1 MVVALIPM
9 SDSLFI
15 TPEPISLKNIPNFNE
30 SILRDMIINDPTI
43 LGLGE
48 IEVKDKERMQS
59 GAGRLDILLR
69 DPESE
74 ERYEVELQLGK
85 TDESHI
91 IRCLEYW
98 DIERRRYPQ
107 YDHIAV
113 LIAEDITS
121 RFLNVI
127 SLFNGFVP
135 LIAVKMTAF
144 QIDGQ
149 PKPILSFVKVL
160 DKVDL
165 GMEEP
170 EDTIEPP
177 ADRPYWVKKA
187 SEEIVTIVDDCKSIL
202 KTISPNLDL
211 KYNRYYIGITE
222 SGPTNNF
229 VVFRP
234 KKAFVRVGVKF
245 GRDQID
251 QLEIWGNRLTEAG
264 LAVLP
269 GGRTDGWLHFRLI
282 KQDLERHRDLVV
294 DLFTASYKKQQ
305 FVKT

>member
-1 MVVALIPM
+1 M
-9 SDSLFI
+9 SDPLLL
-15 TPEPISLKNIPNFNE
+15 TPEPISLKNITNFSE
-30 SILRDMIINDPTI
+30 SVLRDMIVNDPAI

-48 IEVKDKERMQS
+48 LEVKDKERRQS

-127 SLFNGFVP
+127 SLFNGFIP

-144 QIDGQ
+144 IINGQ
-149 PKPILSFVKVL
+149 TKPILSFVKVI

-165 GMEEP
+165 GMEDTE
-170 EDTIEPP
+170 ETIEPP

-187 SEEIVTIVDDCKSIL
+187 SEEIVSLVDDCKSIL

-234 KKAFVRVGVKF
+234 KKAFVRVEAKF
-245 GRDQID
+245 GRN
-251 QLEIWGNRLTEAG
+251 QLEQLDTWGNRLTVAG
-264 LAVLP
+264 LVVLP
-269 GGRTDGWLHFRLI
+269 GGKADGKLNFRLT
-282 KQDLERHRDLVV
+282 KQDLEQHRDLVAE
-294 DLFTASYKKQQ
+294 LLAASYKMQQ
-305 FVKT
+305 

>member
-1 MVVALIPM
+1 VNEP
-9 SDSLFI
+9 LFI
-15 TPEPISLKNIPNFNE
+15 TLEPISLKNIPNFSE
-30 SILRDMIINDPTI
+30 TILRDIIVNDPAI

-48 IEVKDKERMQS
+48 LEVKDKERTQS

-69 DPESE
+69 DPDSE

-135 LIAVKMTAF
+135 LIAIKMTAF
-144 QIDGQ
+144 QIDQ
-149 PKPILSFVKVL
+149 TKPLLSFVKVL

-165 GMEEP
+165 GIEDT

-187 SEEIVTIVDDCKSIL
+187 SEEMLSIVDDCKSIL
-202 KTISPNLDL
+202 KTLSPNLDL

-234 KKAFVRVGVKF
+234 KKAFVRVEAKF
-245 GRDQID
+245 GRSQLD
-251 QLEIWGNRLTEAG
+251 QLNIWSNQLTEAG
-264 LAVLP
+264 LVVLP
-269 GGRTDGWLHFRLI
+269 GGRTDGWLKFRLT
-282 KQDLERHRDLVV
+282 KQDLEQPRRDLVTE
-294 DLFTASYKKQQ
+294 LFATSYKLQQ
-305 FVKT
+305 

>member
-127 SLFNGFVP
+127 GLFNGFVQ
-135 LIAVKMTAF
+135 LIAVKMIAF
-144 QIDGQ
+144 QI
-149 PKPILSFVKVL
+149 SFVKVL

-165 GMEEP
+165 GMDDT

-177 ADRPYWVKKA
+177 ADRQYWVKKA
-187 SEEIVTIVDDCKSIL
+187 SEEMVTIVDDCKNIL

-211 KYNRYYIGITE
+211 KYNRYYMGITE
-222 SGPTNNF
+222 NGPTNNF

-234 KKAFVRVGVKF
+234 KKTFVRVGAKF
-245 GRDQID
+245 VRTQLD
-251 QLEIWGNRLTEAG
+251 QLDIWSNRLTEAG
-264 LAVLP
+264 LLVLP
-269 GGRTDGWLHFRLI
+269 GGRTDGWLNFRFT
-282 KQDLERHRDLVV
+282 KQDLEQHRDLVAE
-294 DLFTASYKKQQ
+294 LFTASYKMQQ
-305 FVKT
+305 

>member
-1 MVVALIPM
+1 M
-9 SDSLFI
+9 SDSIFLM
-15 TPEPISLKNIPNFNE
+15 PEPISLRSIPNFNE
-30 SILRDMIINDPTI
+30 TILRDIIVNDPAI

-48 IEVKDKERMQS
+48 LEVKDKERMQP

-113 LIAEDITS
+113 LIAEDITA

-135 LIAVKMTAF
+135 LIAIKMTAF
-144 QIDGQ
+144 QINGQ
-149 PKPILSFVKVL
+149 TKPLLSFIKVL
-160 DKVDL
+160 DKVEL
-165 GMEEP
+165 GI
-170 EDTIEPP
+170 EDTENTIEPP
-177 ADRPYWVKKA
+177 ADRPYWVKK
-187 SEEIVTIVDDCKSIL
+187 STEEMLSMVDDCKSIL
-202 KTISPNLDL
+202 KTISPTLDL

-222 SGPTNNF
+222 SGSTNNF
-229 VVFRP
+229 IMFRP
-234 KKAFVRVGVKF
+234 KKAFVRVEAYF
-245 GRDQID
+245 GRNQLD
-251 QLEIWGNRLTEAG
+251 QLDIWDNQLTEAG
-264 LAVLP
+264 FVVLP
-269 GGRTDGWLHFRLI
+269 GGRTDGWLKFRLM
-282 KQDLERHRDLVV
+282 KQDLEDPHRQLLTE
-294 DLFTASYKKQQ
+294 LFAVSYKTQQ
-305 FVKT
+305 

>member
-1 MVVALIPM
+1 MNEP
-9 SDSLFI
+9 LFI
-15 TPEPISLKNIPNFNE
+15 TLEPISLKNIPNFSE
-30 SILRDMIINDPTI
+30 TILRDIIVNDPAI

-48 IEVKDKERMQS
+48 LEVKDKERTQS

-69 DPESE
+69 DPDSE

-135 LIAVKMTAF
+135 LIAIKMTAF
-144 QIDGQ
+144 QIDQ
-149 PKPILSFVKVL
+149 TKPLLSFVKVL

-165 GMEEP
+165 GIEDT

-187 SEEIVTIVDDCKSIL
+187 SEEMLSIVDDCKSIL
-202 KTISPNLDL
+202 KTLSPNLDL

-234 KKAFVRVGVKF
+234 KKAFVRVEAKF
-245 GRDQID
+245 GRSQLD
-251 QLEIWGNRLTEAG
+251 QLNIWSNQLTEAG
-264 LAVLP
+264 LVVLP
-269 GGRTDGWLHFRLI
+269 GGRTDGWLKFRLT
-282 KQDLERHRDLVV
+282 KQDLEQPRRDLVTE
-294 DLFTASYKKQQ
+294 LFATSYKLQQ
-305 FVKT
+305 

>member
-1 MVVALIPM
+1 MPVALINM
-9 SDSLFI
+9 SDPLFI
-15 TPEPISLKNIPNFNE
+15 KPEPVSLRNIPNFNE
-30 SILRDMIINDPTI
+30 SLLRDMIIDDPAI

-48 IEVKDKERMQS
+48 LEVKDKERMQS

-98 DIERRRYPQ
+98 DIEKRRYPQ

-113 LIAEDITS
+113 LIAEEITS

-144 QIDGQ
+144 QINGQ
-149 PKPILSFVKVL
+149 TKPILSFVKVL

-165 GMEEP
+165 GMDDT

-177 ADRPYWVKKA
+177 ADRPYWAKKA
-187 SEEIVTIVDDCKSIL
+187 SEEMVTIVDDCKRIL
-202 KTISPNLDL
+202 KTISPDLDL

-222 SGPTNNF
+222 NGPTNNF
-229 VVFRP
+229 VTFRP
-234 KKAFVRVGVKF
+234 KKAFVRVGAKF
-245 GRDQID
+245 GRSQLD
-251 QLEIWGNRLTEAG
+251 QLAIWGNRLTEAG
-264 LAVLP
+264 LVVLP
-269 GGRTDGWLHFRLI
+269 GGKKDGWLNFRLT
-282 KQDLERHRDLVV
+282 KQDLEQHRDLVAE
-294 DLFTASYKKQQ
+294 LFTTSYKMQ
-305 FVKT
+305 

>member
-1 MVVALIPM
+1 MNDP
-9 SDSLFI
+9 LFM
-15 TPEPISLKNIPNFNE
+15 TPETISLKEFPNFNE
-30 SILRDMIINDPTI
+30 SILRDIIINDPAV

-48 IEVKDKERMQS
+48 LEVKDKERMQP

-74 ERYEVELQLGK
+74 ESYEVELQLGK

-135 LIAVKMTAF
+135 FIAVKMTAF
-144 QIDGQ
+144 KINGQ
-149 PKPILSFVKVL
+149 PKPILSFVRVL

-165 GMEEP
+165 GMEDTD
-170 EDTIEPP
+170 DTIEPP
-177 ADRPYWVKKA
+177 ADRMYWIKKA
-187 SEEIVTIVDDCKSIL
+187 SEEMVTLVDDDCKSIL
-202 KTISPNLDL
+202 KKISPDLDL

-222 SGPTNNF
+222 NGPTNNF
-229 VVFRP
+229 LVFRP
-234 KKAFVRVGVKF
+234 KKSFVRVGARF
-245 GRDQID
+245 GRNQSD
-251 QLEIWGNRLTEAG
+251 QLDLWSSQLTEAG
-264 LAVLP
+264 LIVFP
-269 GGRTDGWLHFRLI
+269 GGRMDGWLYFRLTRQI
-282 KQDLERHRDLVV
+282 LEKHGDLVTK
-294 DLFTASYKKQQ
+294 LFKDAYNMQR
-305 FVKT
+305 

>member
-1 MVVALIPM
+1 MALIYMYDP
-9 SDSLFI
+9 LFM

-30 SILRDMIINDPTI
+30 SILRDMIINDPAV

-48 IEVKDKERMQS
+48 LEVKDKERMQS

-69 DPESE
+69 NPENE

-144 QIDGQ
+144 KINGQ

-165 GMEEP
+165 GMEDTG
-170 EDTIEPP
+170 DTIEPP
-177 ADRPYWVKKA
+177 ADRTYWVKKA
-187 SEEIVTIVDDCKSIL
+187 SEEMVKLVDDDCKMIL
-202 KTISPNLDL
+202 KKISASLDL

-222 SGPTNNF
+222 NGPTNNF
-229 VVFRP
+229 LVFRP
-234 KKAFVRVGVKF
+234 KKAFVRVGAKF
-245 GRDQID
+245 GRNQSD
-251 QLEIWGNRLTEAG
+251 QLDFWSDQLTEAE
-264 LAVLP
+264 LVVFP
-269 GGRTDGWLHFRLI
+269 GGRTDGWLYFRLTRQI
-282 KQDLERHRDLVV
+282 LEQQSDLVEK
-294 DLFTASYKKQQ
+294 LFTAAYDMQK
-305 FVKT
+305 